1 MKRAAVMVHWTE
13 GLHLRHAAKLVRT
26 GQQFR
31 STILLRD
38 GGKIADIRSILS
50 VIALCATMGTTL
62 NVEAS
67 GEDEREAAQAIEQV
81 FVSSVAVALDEPV
94 QEKRTPA

>member
-1 MKRAAVMVHWTE
+1 MVVHWTE

-31 STILLRD
+31 STILLRH

-50 VIALCATMGTTL
+50 VIALCATLGTTL

-81 FVSSVAVALDEPV
+81 FVSSDGRA
-94 QEKRTPA
+94 R